1 MDLTQHSMHYAL
13 LKEKWSPV
21 SGEIDLLIFDDAR
34 KVQQRIIMS
43 PTTTRAVEIPP
54 KTWHAY
60 VSKQSGTLALE
71 VKDAHTPQHLRTI
84 SHRGRLRKI
93 ALRRQPI
100 LPGCSTHNPNKSK
113 HLFTL
118 VLPCLVL

>member
-71 VKDAHTPQHLRTI
+71 VKEGAYTPTPAHDFAPWSPAENSAEASAYLAWMQH
-84 SHRGRLRKI
+84 
-93 ALRRQPI
+93 A
-100 LPGCSTHNPNKSK
+100 
-113 HLFTL
+113 
-118 VLPCLVL
+118 